1 MSEPKMPWKQLLKDG
16 EDRHH
21 AEFFEVHPATPQAR
35 PKSSEGLR
43 PLRNGGRP
51 TPRP

>member
-16 EDRHH
+16 KDRHH

-35 PKSSEGLR
+35 AKSSGRSPAPEKR
-43 PLRNGGRP
+43 RP
-51 TPRP
+51 TDA